1 MFKLLI
7 AALTSLSLM
16 FGGVEPI
23 TSQISVEE
31 QTNSSQQDG
40 SVDAP
45 LQIQD
50 QTQDQLLMEE
60 ALQTQ
65 TREIIQLQEQNPI
78 CDPIV
83 DPLCV
88 PAQDKLRD
96 QTQDQLRIHQ
106 DETAEPLHLN
116 LQSGNSYGDGDGD
129 GTCDSDCTPAAE
141 PGQHG
146 NGH

>member
-7 AALTSLSLM
+7 ATLASLSLM
-16 FGGVEPI
+16 FGGAEPI

-31 QTNSSQQDG
+31 QANSQQQEG

-45 LQIQD
+45 LQIQT
-50 QTQDQLLMEE
+50 QTQDQLFTAE

-65 TREIIQLQEQNPI
+65 SRDMIQLQELNPL
-78 CDPIV
+78 CDPTI

-88 PAQDKLRD
+88 PVQDQTRD
-96 QTQDQLRIHQ
+96 QTQEQLRIHQ
-106 DETAEPLHLN
+106 DEATEPLHQN
-116 LQSGNSYGDGDGD
+116 PQSGNSYGDGDGI
-129 GTCDSDCTPAAE
+129 CDSDGTPAAE
-141 PGQHG
+141 PGQHS

>member
-7 AALTSLSLM
+7 AALASLGLM
-16 FGGVEPI
+16 FGGAEPI

-31 QTNSSQQDG
+31 QANSQQKEG

-45 LQIQD
+45 LQIQT
-50 QTQDQLLMEE
+50 QTQDQLLTAE
-60 ALQTQ
+60 ALQTHS
-65 TREIIQLQEQNPI
+65 RDMIQLQERNPL
-78 CDPIV
+78 CDPTI

-88 PAQDKLRD
+88 PVQDQTRD
-96 QTQDQLRIHQ
+96 QTQEQLRIHQ
-106 DETAEPLHLN
+106 DEATEPLHQN
-116 LQSGNSYGDGDGD
+116 PQSGNSYGDGDGI
-129 GTCDSDCTPAAE
+129 CDSGGTPAAE

>member
-7 AALTSLSLM
+7 AALTSLGLM
-16 FGGVEPI
+16 FGGAEPI

-31 QTNSSQQDG
+31 QATTQKQEG
-40 SVDAP
+40 SVNSP
-45 LQIQD
+45 LQVQT
-50 QTQDQLLMEE
+50 QTQDQVLAEE

-65 TREIIQLQEQNPI
+65 SREMIQLQEQIPP
-78 CDPIV
+78 CDPTT

-88 PAQDKLRD
+88 PAQDQTRD
-96 QTQDQLRIHQ
+96 QTLDQQRIHQ
-106 DETAEPLHLN
+106 DETTEPLHEN
-116 LQSGNSYGDGDGD
+116 PQSGNSYGDGDG
-129 GTCDSDCTPAAE
+129 TCDSDGTPPTE